1 MTLKKQVRKHGL
13 LAIAVTAIVAV
24 TGVVPVKSM
33 ITPTESSSYL
43 TWLLPSKYKLPSKD
57 QNFLRS
63 GGIVEC
69 IPHQTVF
76 SNAKGNS
83 KILWLIPN
91 KTLVVQG
98 NTLAKMEQ
106 LNVLSRLSQQRVK
119 VSQSRAALL
128 QTQNTLTAKKTKDSH
143 QLELLELELELAVMS
158 RFAYFKGTYK
168 YRHGHLTR
176 SIKLA
181 EKKQFQRTTQRDW
194 SEKLA
199 EQGYLAQGKLEID
212 RTAQKSAELSLNA
225 AREKLRVLEEA
236 ERPRKQMELNQRI
249 EKLEE
254 QIQFLRMQLKTSQ
267 DQLTSRIETLTA
279 VLKLETGRLRALKT
293 IPTSLSIRA
302 PVSGIVKT
310 LNFPT
315 SQKSLALNPHK
326 TIAEGQP
333 IAIIIPAHQPPQIQ
347 LRVSLD
353 DAPFLQS
360 GQAAFIRATA
370 LPDTIF
376 LGSVKFVTRKTPKQ
390 SGSAIAVVELNHST
404 TKLLN
409 GMLVEVEIST
419 AQKTTAILSRND
431 ALQSVASRPRLN

>member
-1 MTLKKQVRKHGL
+1 MKQSDKHSL

-33 ITPTESSSYL
+33 IMPTESSSHL
-43 TWLLPSKYKLPSKD
+43 TWLLPLKYKLPSKD

-63 GGIVEC
+63 GGIVES

-76 SNAKGNS
+76 STAKGNS

-91 KTLVVQG
+91 ETRVVQG
-98 NTLAKMEQ
+98 NTIAKMEQ
-106 LNVLSRLSQQRVK
+106 SDVLSRLSQQRVK
-119 VSQSRAALL
+119 VSQCRTALM
-128 QTQNTLTAKKTKDSH
+128 QTQNTLAAKKTKDQH
-143 QLELLELELELAVMS
+143 QLESLELELELAVMS
-158 RFAYFKGTYK
+158 RFSYLKGTYK
-168 YRHGHLTR
+168 HRHGHLTR

-181 EKKQFQRTTQRDW
+181 EKKQFQMTTQRDW

-199 EQGYLAQGKLEID
+199 EQGYLAQDQLEID
-212 RTAQKSAELSLNA
+212 RTAQKNADLSFNT
-225 AREKLRVLEEA
+225 ARENLRVLEEV
-236 ERPRKQMELNQRI
+236 ERPRKRMELNHQI
-249 EKLEE
+249 EKLEK
-254 QIQFLRMQLKTSQ
+254 QIQFLRMQSKTSQ
-267 DQLTSRIETLTA
+267 DQLTSRIETRTA
-279 VLKLETGRLRALKT
+279 VLKLETERLRAIKT

-302 PVSGIVKT
+302 PVSGIKKT

-315 SQKSLALNPHK
+315 SQKSLVLNPHK

-333 IAIIIPAHQPPQIQ
+333 IAVIIPAHQPPQIQ
-347 LRVSLD
+347 LHVSLD
-353 DAPFLQS
+353 DALFVQS

-370 LPDTIF
+370 LPETVF

-390 SGSAIAVVELNHST
+390 SGGAIAVVELNHPSI
-404 TKLLN
+404 KLLN

-419 AQKTTAILSRND
+419 APKTTAILSRND